1 MEVCLFLYF
10 YEICYSSTLP
20 NMLPIFITYAYIIL
34 LDGQNCLVMTKHC
47 LLFLLPKSVMPH
59 QAGEF
64 LHLLLVLI
72 CLPLC
77 LALDDVLVYI
87 PSTNEEVGAD

>member
-1 MEVCLFLYF
+1 MEVCFFKYF
-10 YEICYSSTLP
+10 DEICYSSTLP
-20 NMLPIFITYAYIIL
+20 NMLPLFNTYAFIIL
-34 LDGQNCLVMTKHC
+34 LDGQKRLVMTKHC
-47 LLFLLPKSVMPH
+47 LVFLLPKSVMPH

>member
-1 MEVCLFLYF
+1 MLLHYA
-10 YEICYSSTLP
+10 T
-20 NMLPIFITYAYIIL
+20 NMLPLVITYAFIIL
-34 LDGQNCLVMTKHC
+34 LDGQKCLVMTKHC
-47 LLFLLPKSVMPH
+47 LLFLLPKSVVPH

-77 LALDDVLVYI
+77 PAFEDVLVDI
-87 PSTNEEVGAD
+87 PSTNEGIGAD